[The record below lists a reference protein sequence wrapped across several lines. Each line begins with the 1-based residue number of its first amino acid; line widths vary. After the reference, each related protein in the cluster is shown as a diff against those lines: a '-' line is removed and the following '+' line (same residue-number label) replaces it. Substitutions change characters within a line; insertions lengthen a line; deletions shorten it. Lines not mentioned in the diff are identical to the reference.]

1 MSNLYLPEGRLL
13 HTPENQAAWE
23 TLSSLRQA
31 MEQETV
37 LEGRAVLCTPGHD
50 LLVNLGP
57 FTGTIPRRSRPGHR
71 EGTAREIAILS
82 RVGKPISF
90 TVTGVA
96 EGAPPQLTLSRR
108 RAQELALAELLRCP
122 PGTVLPGHRDPP
134 GGLRRLCGC
143 GVRGGVSHRD

>member
-57 FTGTIPRRSRPGHR
+57 FTGTIPREEAALGIR

-82 RVGKPISF
+82 RGGK
-90 TVTGVA
+90 A
-96 EGAPPQLTLSRR
+96 H
-108 RAQELALAELLRCP
+108 LL
-122 PGTVLPGHRDPP
+122 HRH
-134 GGLRRLCGC
+134 
-143 GVRGGVSHRD
+143 RGG

>member
-57 FTGTIPRRSRPGHR
+57 FTGTIPREEAALGIR
-71 EGTAREIAILS
+71 EGTAREIASPSPSPGWLRARRPNS
-82 RVGKPISF
+82 PSPAAGPRSWLWQNCS
-90 TVTGVA
+90 A
-96 EGAPPQLTLSRR
+96 AR
-108 RAQELALAELLRCP
+108 RAPFSP
-122 PGTVLPGHRDPP
+122 PP
-134 GGLRRLCGC
+134 
-143 GVRGGVSHRD
+143 

>member
-57 FTGTIPRRSRPGHR
+57 FTGTIPREEAALGIR

-122 PGTVLPGHRDPP
+122 PGTVLPATVTHLEGFGAFVDV
-134 GGLRRLCGC
+134 GC
-143 GVRGGVSHRD
+143 D

>member
-57 FTGTIPRRSRPGHR
+57 FTGTIPREEAALGIR

-96 EGAPPQLTLSRR
+96 EGAPP
-108 RAQELALAELLRCP
+108 
-122 PGTVLPGHRDPP
+122 PGPGAGSGRTAPLPAGHRSPRHRDPP

>member
-57 FTGTIPRRSRPGHR
+57 FTGTIPREEAALGIR

-96 EGAPPQLTLSRR
+96 EGAPPNSPSPAAGPRSWLWQNCSAAR
-108 RAQELALAELLRCP
+108 RAPFSP
-122 PGTVLPGHRDPP
+122 PP
-134 GGLRRLCGC
+134 
-143 GVRGGVSHRD
+143 

>member
-37 LEGRAVLCTPGHD
+37 LEGQGRPVHPGPRSAGEP
-50 LLVNLGP
+50 GP
-57 FTGTIPRRSRPGHR
+57 LHRNHSPGGGRPGHP

-82 RVGKPISF
+82 RGGK
-90 TVTGVA
+90 A
-96 EGAPPQLTLSRR
+96 H
-108 RAQELALAELLRCP
+108 LL
-122 PGTVLPGHRDPP
+122 HRH
-134 GGLRRLCGC
+134 
-143 GVRGGVSHRD
+143 RGG

>member
-57 FTGTIPRRSRPGHR
+57 FTGTIPREEAALGIR
-71 EGTAREIAILS
+71 EGTAR
-82 RVGKPISF
+82 
-90 TVTGVA
+90 
-96 EGAPPQLTLSRR
+96 
-108 RAQELALAELLRCP
+108 
-122 PGTVLPGHRDPP
+122 
-134 GGLRRLCGC
+134 
-143 GVRGGVSHRD
+143 